1 MIFKCVNNA
10 VGPSFKEKFAEIHT
24 YGSCKQYTELTR
36 KRVAI

>member
-1 MIFKCVNNA
+1 MNNA

-24 YGSCKQYTELTR
+24 YESCEQYTGLTR